1 MNVTLRNG
9 YKQVCVWP
17 GTVMGDSNPT
27 DFEQFFMEQHGT
39 RVQFLEEIVTEPDY
53 ENGLPVALTGG
64 RHDVVFAV
72 HDDDIAKFAIPRLT
86 MGIRWIDDVYGN
98 GGGDIYPER
107 VQTYC
112 CWDHTLDN

>member
-1 MNVTLRNG
+1 MKVTLRNG

-72 HDDDIAKFAIPRLT
+72 HDCDIAKFAIPRLT
-86 MGIRWIDDVYGN
+86 MGIRWIDDVYSN

-107 VQTYC
+107 VQAYC